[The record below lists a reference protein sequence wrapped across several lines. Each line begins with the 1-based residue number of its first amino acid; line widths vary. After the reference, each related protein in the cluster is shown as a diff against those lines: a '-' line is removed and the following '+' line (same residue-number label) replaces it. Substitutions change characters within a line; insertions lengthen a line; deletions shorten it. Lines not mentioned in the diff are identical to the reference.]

1 MTRRVFCRPLSSTR
15 IPSSCGC
22 SSCSMACHP
31 SPSASLCRRSS
42 AGVSCSFWGLVYV
55 LLFVWFEFDF
65 FIYLVF
71 FSFFFSFFLS
81 FYFFLVFFIFVR
93 FIFFLFIFLLFCIL
107 FFSFFKSYSSFPSIS
122 SFSHLPSVIP
132 LSPSLTLSFSP
143 SATLATTLGILLWLV
158 SYFLPRQLMDFEY
171 NDLGLAPKILSC
183 FLPNMAI
190 TWAFRIIAMFEGRC
204 KHLAKSVGEV
214 RGMCGR
220 D

>member
-1 MTRRVFCRPLSSTR
+1 MCCFLFGLSL
-15 IPSSCGC
+15 IF
-22 SSCSMACHP
+22 
-31 SPSASLCRRSS
+31 LYI
-42 AGVSCSFWGLVYV
+42 L
-55 LLFVWFEFDF
+55 
-65 FIYLVF
+65 F
-71 FSFFFSFFLS
+71 FSLSFFHFSFHS
-81 FYFFLVFFIFVR
+81 IFFLFSLFSFVL
-93 FIFFLFIFLLFCIL
+93 FFLFIFLLFCIL
-107 FFSFFKSYSSFPSIS
+107 FFSFFKSYSSFPSIF